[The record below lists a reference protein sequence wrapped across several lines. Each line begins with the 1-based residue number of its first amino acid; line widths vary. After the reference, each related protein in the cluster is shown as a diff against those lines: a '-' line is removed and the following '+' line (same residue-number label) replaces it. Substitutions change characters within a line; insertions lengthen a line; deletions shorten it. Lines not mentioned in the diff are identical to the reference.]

1 MHQGVNVSR
10 FPTRSCRPNA
20 DDVADGNELG
30 VNLHQQVENLLRGR
44 CVEISLGR
52 LSALPGF
59 FKSGDFWRGALD
71 PRLSIEDGAR
81 FRHLREFSS
90 AHAWEI
96 ESPQDT
102 SKTKPL
108 GTELTVIEL
117 GLAILQ
123 RGAWTSCSWA
133 VEKALATLMESDS
146 ICEFEQYPQA
156 AGLLGFKAK
165 LTNPSAF
172 KLALTSGRLESEV
185 SPNATDQMWDRAAEI
200 AGEAGSFAERKFF
213 DEVLVPTLGFPL
225 LDYLRFQT
233 DLRELGVDSAAFTR
247 QRTDFSIDTGRGL
260 RLVIEV
266 DGRQHYEQQAQL
278 HLDRARDS
286 ALKKSGWN
294 IWRVPTSELQDPRRL
309 GSKLVSIMKSV
320 NGGNWG
326 TNLGN
331 PKPRERAAMSAVWG
345 ASVVVRIQFL
355 LLEAMRR
362 GILGHHGEWTLFID
376 EAETNVADL
385 AIQDFSDWFA
395 RLRGLY
401 GLNDLPTIKLLN
413 SRGEDAA
420 LSIAISCTNPYLE
433 CFSDSGAMAFSRPA
447 NQFVGEPSLRFSQ
460 REYLAAQPEKDLLQS
475 FAQDFFRKSELRE
488 GQYEILSRILMG
500 RDVVGL
506 LPTGGGKSLTYQLAS
521 LLLPGATLY
530 VAPLKSLLQDQYE
543 RLKVDGI
550 DGCGFISSSLN
561 THERTEQEAR
571 FTAGK
576 MRMLQVAPER
586 FLMENF
592 RTLLQDYQS
601 NFGAVTQV
609 VVDECHCVSEWGHDF
624 RPAYLSLSRIVRDRT
639 SRLGNSA
646 PVVALTG
653 TASSIVL
660 DDVCRELGI
669 GDSDAV
675 IRAKRLDRPELDL
688 RFKKVASG
696 NKRLAIADEVTD
708 FLEKYK
714 GTNGGLLVFTQ
725 HVNGPLGVFEIA
737 TGLSD
742 QVKLQPGNDIRLYSG
757 EAPKKIRDTFIDGQ
771 WEKQKAQTQRDFI
784 SSRGTSFQ
792 ILVAT
797 SAFGMGID
805 KSSIRKVIHY
815 LSPQSPEAY
824 YQEVGRAARDREPAM
839 AVLLF
844 SDESAGTTDK
854 VLSPGTDIDEARKL
868 YEGLSRS
875 TPVGDFLTTFFFHAS
890 RFTGVDAEV
899 SNAVQGLNAIEHRLD
914 EGDSVVLKYDSSK
927 LSTNWNAQA
936 PLEYTLVRLIHLG
949 VVADYTKNFNAKTFE
964 VTVSPEWNA
973 ARSSE
978 TKYRELFIE
987 KFESYVKRYE
997 TRRVAPLLEGLNAA
1011 LTSKEIEAAAL
1022 KAIITYLYS
1031 QIERRRRTSTR
1042 TMLELVRAGVSD
1054 IHEARKR
1061 LLFYLQ
1067 ASDKFTHDLEL
1078 LAKAENDATTW
1089 MNIARG
1095 VEAPVDVD
1103 ELRGA
1108 AARVLESYPT
1118 HPGLLFLS
1126 SITRRNPTRGEKDR
1140 SKEEFQAAL
1149 QIVTDRESSDS
1160 AADAAEDALQC
1171 CDDFDADLA
1180 AHLKAVYGAWSY
1192 SNFGAR
1198 FALSHAGKD
1207 PIALMSVVNEMLKV
1221 ANQDIPEIQI

>member
-1 MHQGVNVSR
+1 M
-10 FPTRSCRPNA
+10 A
-20 DDVADGNELG
+20 
-30 VNLHQQVENLLRGR
+30 
-44 CVEISLGR
+44 ISLGR
-52 LSALPGF
+52 LSALPSF
-59 FKSGDFWRGALD
+59 FKSGEFWRGALD

-90 AHAWEI
+90 THAWEI
-96 ESPQDT
+96 EDPQD
-102 SKTKPL
+102 SSRAKPT
-108 GTELTVIEL
+108 GTELTVVEL

-123 RGAWTSCSWA
+123 RGSWTPCSWM
-133 VEKALATLMESDS
+133 VEQALVKRMSDAK
-146 ICEFEQYPQA
+146 ICEFEPFPSA
-156 AGLLGFKAK
+156 AGLLGFAAK
-165 LTNPSAF
+165 QNNSNAF

-185 SPNATDQMWDRAAEI
+185 PPNATDQMWDMAAKI
-200 AGEAGSFAERKFF
+200 AGEAGSGAERKFF
-213 DEVLVPTLGFPL
+213 DEVLIPVLGFPL
-225 LDYLRFQT
+225 LDYLRFQA
-233 DLRELGVDSAAFTR
+233 DLRDLGVESAAFTR

-260 RLVIEV
+260 RLVIEI

-278 HLDRARDS
+278 QLDRARDA
-286 ALKKSGWN
+286 ALKRSGWS
-294 IWRVPTSELQDPRRL
+294 IWRVPVPELQDPPRL
-309 GSKLVSIMKSV
+309 RSKLVSTMKSV
-320 NGGNWG
+320 SGGEWG

-331 PKPRERAAMSAVWG
+331 PAPRERDAMSAVWG

-362 GILGHHGEWTLFID
+362 GILGPDAVWTLFI
-376 EAETNVADL
+376 EETETSAADL
-385 AIQDFSDWFA
+385 AIQDFSDWFG

-401 GLNDLPTIKLLN
+401 GLSDLPSIELLN

-433 CFSDSGAMAFSRPA
+433 CFSDSGATAYSRPA
-447 NQFVGEPSLRFSQ
+447 NQLVGEPSLRFSQ
-460 REYLAAQPEKDLLQS
+460 REYLTALPEKDLLLS
-475 FAQDFFRKSELRE
+475 FAQDFFRKAELRE
-488 GQYEILSRILMG
+488 GQYEILSRILMR

-543 RLKVDGI
+543 RLKVDGV

-561 THERTEQEAR
+561 TQERTDQEAR

-601 NFGAVTQV
+601 NFGAITQV

-639 SRLGNSA
+639 SRLGSSA

-653 TASSIVL
+653 TASSVVL

-669 GDSDAV
+669 GDSAAI
-675 IRAKRLDRPELDL
+675 IRAKRLDRPELEL
-688 RFKKVASG
+688 KFQKVASSK
-696 NKRLAIADEVTD
+696 KRQAIADEVTE

-725 HVNGPLGVFEIA
+725 HVNGPMGVFEIA
-737 TGLSD
+737 TGLSG
-742 QVKLQPGNDIRLYSG
+742 QLKLQPGQDIRLYSG

-771 WEKQKAQTQRDFI
+771 WEKQKAQTQREFI
-784 SSRGTSFQ
+784 SPRGTSFQ

-805 KSSIRKVIHY
+805 KPSIRKVIHY

-824 YQEVGRAARDREPAM
+824 YQEVGRAARDREPAT

-844 SDESAGTTDK
+844 SDEAAETTNK
-854 VLSPGTDIDEARKL
+854 ILSPETDIDEARKL
-868 YEGLSRS
+868 HEALSWG

-890 RFTGVDAEV
+890 RFTGVEAEV
-899 SNAVQGLNAIEHRLD
+899 SNAVQGLNEIEHRVD
-914 EGDSVVLKYDSSK
+914 MGESVVLKYDASR
-927 LSTNWNAQA
+927 LSTTWNAQG

-964 VTVSPEWNA
+964 VTVSPEWA
-973 ARSSE
+973 EARSSE
-978 TKYRELFIE
+978 AKYRELFVE
-987 KFESYVKRYE
+987 NFESYVKRYE
-997 TRRVAPLLEGLNAA
+997 TRRVAPLLEGLVAA
-1011 LTSKEIEAAAL
+1011 STNQEIEAAAL

-1042 TMLELVRAGVSD
+1042 TMLELAREGVSD
-1054 IHEARKR
+1054 IEEARKR

-1078 LAKAENDATTW
+1078 LAKTENDATTW

-1126 SITRRNPTRGEKDR
+1126 AITRRNPSQGEKDR
-1140 SKEEFQAAL
+1140 SKEDFQAAL
-1149 QIVTDRESSDS
+1149 KTLTEQESSDS
-1160 AADAAEDALQC
+1160 AADAAEDALGC
-1171 CDDFDADLA
+1171 CDNFDIGLA
-1180 AHLKAVYGAWSY
+1180 AYLKAVYGAWSY
-1192 SNFGAR
+1192 VNFGAR

-1207 PIALMSVVNEMLKV
+1207 PIALMSVVKEMLRV
-1221 ANQDIPEIQI
+1221 ANQGIPEMQVLD